1 MHLIGPELNNKSHIV
16 GAAST
21 NLRAKSRVPQDDE
34 GRAKRRERESREKIE
49 EKRERGWDTEEL
61 QSKRKSQPA
70 RPGLIFL
77 LTVPLVLHP
86 QMRAGNRSTSRSA
99 LFLFHVVAS

>member
-34 GRAKRRERESREKIE
+34 GRAKRRERGRAEKREKR
-49 EKRERGWDTEEL
+49 RERGWDTEEL
-61 QSKRKSQPA
+61 QSKGKVN
-70 RPGLIFL
+70 RPG
-77 LTVPLVLHP
+77 
-86 QMRAGNRSTSRSA
+86 RA
-99 LFLFHVVAS
+99 